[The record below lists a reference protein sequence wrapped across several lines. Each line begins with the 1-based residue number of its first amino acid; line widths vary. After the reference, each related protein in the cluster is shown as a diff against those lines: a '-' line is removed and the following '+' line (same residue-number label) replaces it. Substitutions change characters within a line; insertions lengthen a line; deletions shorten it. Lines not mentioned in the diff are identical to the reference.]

1 MKKLSLYSAALV
13 IALST
18 AANAACYAD
27 YKAKR
32 DNPLQLHYGVIK
44 LSDQACGG
52 INPKQV
58 IASRIAGEGWT
69 LLNVLGTFDD
79 AGLDRRRGN
88 AGQYFLRY

>member
-32 DNPLQLHYGVIK
+32 DNPLQLHYSEH
-44 LSDQACGG
+44 LT
-52 INPKQV
+52 
-58 IASRIAGEGWT
+58 T
-69 LLNVLGTFDD
+69 LD
-79 AGLDRRRGN
+79 
-88 AGQYFLRY
+88 